1 MGKSKSKV
9 TLFLKGCAMGAA
21 DVVPGVSGGTIAFI
35 TGIYEELLESISN
48 LNLSLF
54 KTIKKNGIKAA
65 WQQINGNFLLVLL
78 LGIGTSLLTLAKV
91 VSYLLEHH
99 EIPLWSFFFGLVLG
113 SVWLVGKQVER
124 WDIKTIAA
132 LIIGTAVAYYITIL
146 PPFTE
151 SHNLWY
157 IFICG
162 CIAICAMILP
172 GVSGS
177 FILVLLG
184 AYATILESLSNL
196 LSGLKAMS
204 TEIIMANG
212 SVIMVFALG
221 CIVGLISFS
230 RFLNYLFK
238 RSKNVVI
245 AVLTGFLIGSL
256 NKIWPWK
263 ETITTFTKH
272 AGEPNEK
279 IIPLLQKNISPQQFE
294 INHATSPELM
304 LVITMFL
311 VGILILI
318 VLDRFAP
325 KED

>member
-1 MGKSKSKV
+1 
-9 TLFLKGCAMGAA
+9 MGAA

-48 LNLSLF
+48 VELSLF
-54 KTIKKNGIKAA
+54 KTIKNDGIKTA
-65 WQQINGNFLLVLL
+65 WKQVNGNFLLVLM
-78 LGIGTSLLTLAKV
+78 LGIATSLLTLAKV
-91 VSYLLEHH
+91 VSYLLENH

-113 SVWLVGKQVER
+113 SVWLVGKKVEK
-124 WDIKTIAA
+124 WNIKTISA
-132 LIIGTAVAYYITIL
+132 LIIGTAIAYYITIL

-151 SHNLWY
+151 SNNLWY

-204 TEIIMANG
+204 TEVIMANG
-212 SVIMVFALG
+212 AIILVFALG

-238 RSKNVVI
+238 KSKNVVI

-263 ETITTFTKH
+263 ETISTFTKH
-272 AGEPNEK
+272 AGESNEE
-279 IIPLLQKNISPQQFE
+279 IIPLIQKNISPQHFE
-294 INHATSPELM
+294 ILQSTNPQILIATSL
-304 LVITMFL
+304 FL
-311 VGILILI
+311 AGILILI
-318 VLDRFAP
+318 ILDRFAP
-325 KED
+325 KEA